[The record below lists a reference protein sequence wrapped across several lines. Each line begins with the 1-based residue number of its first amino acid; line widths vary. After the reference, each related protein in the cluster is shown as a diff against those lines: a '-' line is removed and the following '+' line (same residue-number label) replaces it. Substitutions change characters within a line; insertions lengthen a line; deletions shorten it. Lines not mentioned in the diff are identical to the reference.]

1 MDIHHVKRAYLNLF
15 DRNVGCMNGDK
26 KVEYKDKMCAFQNY
40 EYLLFPRYKR
50 GFVQVDIDYPEGGAS
65 WIDHDLPMPTVVII
79 NPENFHA
86 HLVWMLKEPVLW
98 HFRGQSSPIR
108 RKPIM
113 YFNAIRKAIEKRVE
127 ADPGYTCAS
136 TKNPFSKR
144 WNSRWS
150 EHVYSLDDLAEY
162 VDLKGNLKIYGS
174 TDGVYVGR
182 NDELFNFSRKH
193 GYRQVIKFES
203 FERFED
209 YMREF
214 CMNYNQTTIPLNWP
228 ARGSLPHS
236 EADKIARSVS
246 RWIWQKKDDKQFKQY
261 VKNVGVMKIKRRIF
275 EDDGTDI
282 SNNKS
287 LGAIYSSKVKS
298 DKSISKINDAI
309 TELIIKDT
317 NLTYRNISMH
327 SGLSI
332 STIYKYKYLIDPVV
346 VGFYKMLEKRL

>member
-1 MDIHHVKRAYLNLF
+1 MDIHHIKRAYLNLF
-15 DRNVGCMNGDK
+15 DRNVGCMNSDK
-26 KVEYKDKMCAFQNY
+26 KVEFKDKICAFQNY

-108 RKPIM
+108 RKPIL

-162 VDLKGNLKIYGS
+162 VDLKDNLKIYGA

-182 NDELFNFSRKH
+182 NDELFNFSRKN
-193 GYRQVIKFES
+193 GYRQVMKFES

-228 ARGSLPHS
+228 DRGTLPHS

-261 VKNVGVMKIKRRIF
+261 VKNVGVMKISKHDEYISEYEAKR
-275 EDDGTDI
+275 
-282 SNNKS
+282 NKQ
-287 LGAIYSSKVKS
+287 LGAILTNFTRTLTTMTKILIAVRIMNKDYVRPTMRNVSKYTGLGHGTVNRYK
-298 DKSISKINDAI
+298 
-309 TELIIKDT
+309 LYIK
-317 NLTYRNISMH
+317 L
-327 SGLSI
+327 
-332 STIYKYKYLIDPVV
+332 V
-346 VGFYKMLEKRL
+346 F